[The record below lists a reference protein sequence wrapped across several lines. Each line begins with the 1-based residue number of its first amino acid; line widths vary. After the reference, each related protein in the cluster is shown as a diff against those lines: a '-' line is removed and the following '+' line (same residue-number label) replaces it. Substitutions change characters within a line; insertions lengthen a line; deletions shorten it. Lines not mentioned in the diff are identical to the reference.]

1 MPEHILSHQALR
13 IQFHSVQ
20 NDFLKLLVTCSVN
33 KMTAMHI
40 FRLIIHNPCGEFL
53 PVFKHAKD
61 YVLCSPVEEHLS
73 RTGRLT
79 SCTSAKYYAVE
90 LCFLS
95 CPSAGRT
102 YTYTLAAA
110 NAAARVLF
118 YLANGRVSRQYPG
131 CTMLTGPYTGT
142 AGNTALRMVGHTCNT
157 DDTKIAHMGLITVI
171 GTACNIYFY
180 MIMAGEDDRFN
191 LAGQLKCITV
201 AANAVIVSDTCSN
214 VSGSDGWIT
223 LFWVPRVRLM
233 GNGIHIHI
241 AELSVH
247 FLYISFQI
255 IIYCRYV
262 LIGNS
267 GNIKSLSGAEMEVSV
282 SPGFSDMLHIA
293 EILGINGASGHSHLQ
308 HKFSGNF

>member
-20 NDFLKLLVTCSVN
+20 NDFLKFLIACSVN
-33 KMTAMHI
+33 KMTAMQI
-40 FRLIIHNPCGEFL
+40 FRFIVHNPCGKFL

-61 YVLCSPVEEHLS
+61 YVFCSPVEEHLS
-73 RTGRLT
+73 RTGSLT
-79 SCTSAKYYAVE
+79 ACTSAKDYAVE

-95 CPSAGRT
+95 CPCTCRT
-102 YTYTLAAA
+102 NTYTLAAA
-110 NAAARVLF
+110 NTAAGVFF
-118 YLANGRVSRQYPG
+118 YLANGRVSRQYPC
-131 CTMLTGPYTGT
+131 CTILAGSYAGT
-142 AGNTALRMVGHTCNT
+142 AGNTALRMVCHTSHAY
-157 DDTKIAHMGLITVI
+157 DTEIAQVGLITVI

-180 MIMAGEDDRFN
+180 MIMAGEDDGFN
-191 LAGQLKCITV
+191 LAGQLKGVAV

-214 VSGSDGWIT
+214 VSGADGWIT
-223 LFWVPRVRLM
+223 LFRVPRVRLM

-247 FLYISFQI
+247 FLDISFQI

>member
-20 NDFLKLLVTCSVN
+20 NDFLKFLIACSVN
-33 KMTAMHI
+33 KMTAMQI
-40 FRLIIHNPCGEFL
+40 FRFIVHNPCGKFL

-73 RTGRLT
+73 RTGSLT
-79 SCTSAKYYAVE
+79 ACTSAKDYAVE

-95 CPSAGRT
+95 GPCTGRT
-102 YTYTLAAA
+102 DTYTLAAA
-110 NAAARVLF
+110 NAAAGVLL

-131 CTMLTGPYTGT
+131 CSMLTCPYTGT
-142 AGNTALRMVGHTCNT
+142 TGNTALRMVCHTSHT
-157 DDTKIAHMGLITVI
+157 DNTKITHMGLITVI
-171 GTACNIYFY
+171 GAACNIDFY

-191 LAGQLKCITV
+191 LAGQLKGIAV
-201 AANAVIVSDTCSN
+201 ATNAVIVSDTCSN
-214 VSGSDGWIT
+214 ISCADGWIT
-223 LFWVPRVRLM
+223 LFRVPRVRLM

-241 AELSVH
+241 AELCVH
-247 FLYISFQI
+247 FLDISFQI
-255 IIYCRYV
+255 IVDCRYV

-267 GNIKSLSGAEMEVSV
+267 GNIKRLSGAEMEVSV
-282 SPGFSDMLHIA
+282 SPGFSDMFHIA